1 MKILTLLKTYLNQ
14 ILRGMVIG
22 VANIIPG
29 VSGGTMMVSMGV
41 YDTLIHSITHLFK
54 EFWKSVKALLP
65 YAVGMLIGVANI
77 IPGVSGGTMMVSM
90 GVYDTLIH
98 SITHLFKEFWKS
110 VKALLPYAVGML
122 VGILV
127 FASLISWGLE
137 NYELPTNTLFIGL
150 ILGGLSPLIKKI
162 DRKKINAAAVVA
174 SILLFALIIWLG
186 LQNRDSI
193 QNADTIEMN
202 AGQIVLMVLL
212 GMVASGTMI
221 IPGVSGSLVLMLLGY
236 YKAVTGALKTFGHA
250 LVHFDFAAMGQ
261 PALML
266 LPFLI
271 GIVLGIFGVAKL
283 VEWLTGKYPTATY
296 CGVLGL
302 GVASP
307 IALLLQTNLTGLSF
321 GLVAAAVLTFVI
333 GFAIAWL
340 LSKHSKEEE
349 I

>member
-1 MKILTLLKTYLNQ
+1 MKKLLLLIQTYLNQ
-14 ILRGMVIG
+14 ILRGVVIG

-54 EFWKSVKALLP
+54 EFWKSIKALLP
-65 YAVGMLIGVANI
+65 YVVGMLIG
-77 IPGVSGGTMMVSM
+77 
-90 GVYDTLIH
+90 
-98 SITHLFKEFWKS
+98 
-110 VKALLPYAVGML
+110 
-122 VGILV
+122 ILA
-127 FASLISWGLE
+127 FASLIKWGLE

-150 ILGGLSPLIKKI
+150 ILGGLAPLVKKI
-162 DRKKINAAAVVA
+162 NWKKINAAAVIAFV
-174 SILLFALIIWLG
+174 LLFALIIWLG
-186 LQNRDSI
+186 LQNRDNI
-193 QNADTIEMN
+193 QNVETIDMN
-202 AGQIVLMVLL
+202 VGQAFVMVLL

-261 PALML
+261 PLLML
-266 LPFLI
+266 LPFLL

-283 VEWLTGKYPTATY
+283 IEWLTAKYPTATY

-302 GVASP
+302 VVASP
-307 IALLLQTNLTGLSF
+307 IALLIQTNMSNLSVM
-321 GLVAAAVLTFVI
+321 LVVISVVTFVV

-340 LSKHSKEEE
+340 LAKGSKEEQ
-349 I
+349 